1 MTASVR
7 PPPPRLETD
16 RLVLRLGA
24 EGDVEEIVRYFS
36 TNRDFLRPFDPRR
49 PEVFFSPSFWSGQ
62 VRQSIADERM
72 NRAVRFFLF
81 YRDTGEVIGTA
92 NFTQIR
98 RGVSHSCTLGYG
110 LAEIHQGK
118 GLMREALQPA
128 IQHIFDVRRLHRI
141 EANYMPHNVRSGGL
155 LRRLGFVV
163 DGYARD
169 YLLIDGRWEDHVLTS
184 LTNPEWGA
192 DDSAALGRE

>member
-7 PPPPRLETD
+7 PPPPRFETD
-16 RLVLRLGA
+16 RLILRLAA
-24 EGDVEEIVRYFS
+24 EEDVEEIVRYFS
-36 TNRDFLRPFDPRR
+36 ANRDFLRPFDPRR
-49 PEVFFSPSFWSGQ
+49 PEIFYSPGFWSGQ
-62 VRQSIADERM
+62 IRQSVVDERM

-81 YRDTGEVIGTA
+81 DRGTDEVIGTA

-98 RGVSHSCTLGYG
+98 RGVSYSCTLGYG
-110 LAEIHQGK
+110 LAEDFQGN

-128 IQHIFDVRRLHRI
+128 IEHIFDVRRLHRI
-141 EANYMPHNVRSGGL
+141 EANYMPHNTRSGRL

-169 YLLIDGRWEDHVLTS
+169 YMLIDGKWEDHVLTS
-184 LTNPEWGA
+184 LTNPDWGA
-192 DDSAALGRE
+192 DDSRELER